1 MIRRLRLITGLIL
14 FSYISLHLI
23 PLILGN
29 HSLAIMEFVRPS
41 LHGFWESWPGL
52 ILLYGAM
59 AIHMAL
65 GFYAIYTRHR
75 WKGIGL
81 GEIVQL
87 ASGIAV
93 PALLCLHVVAAPEAI
108 LARNPVWPVRVGD
121 TLARP
126 GTDRFL

>member
-41 LHGFWESWPGL
+41 LHGFWESWPGQ

-59 AIHMAL
+59 AIHLIL
-65 GFYAIYTRHR
+65 GFYAIYAS
-75 WKGIGL
+75 I
-81 GEIVQL
+81 L
-87 ASGIAV
+87 ASYKPSCHRTPRQYRHCQV
-93 PALLCLHVVAAPEAI
+93 KFHLL
-108 LARNPVWPVRVGD
+108 R
-121 TLARP
+121 
-126 GTDRFL
+126 